1 MLFELSI
8 FLVLLWIA
16 LYDIR
21 NHLVRNLELFA
32 LLLLVIPKYWEN
44 IDLAIISLVIYVA
57 INLVSLGKLG
67 MGDIKLSFVLGF
79 LLDSQF
85 EISIS
90 IGVAWVLDGIYAI
103 TRRAKSV
110 PFAPFMI
117 LGTYFARIL

>member
-1 MLFELSI
+1 M
-8 FLVLLWIA
+8 WIA

-32 LLLLVIPKYWEN
+32 LLLLVIPKYWQN
-44 IDLAIISLVIYVA
+44 IDLAIASLLIYVA

-79 LLDSQF
+79 LLDSLF

-90 IGVAWVLDGIYAI
+90 IGVAWVLGGIYAI

-117 LGTYFARIL
+117 LGTYFVRIL

>member
-1 MLFELSI
+1 MLSELSI
-8 FLVLLWIA
+8 ILVLLWIG

-21 NHLVRNLELFA
+21 NHLVRNLELFTF
-32 LLLLVIPKYWEN
+32 LLLVIPKYWEN
-44 IDLAIISLVIYVA
+44 IDLAIVSLLIYVA

-67 MGDIKLSFVLGF
+67 MGDIKLSLVLGF
-79 LLDSQF
+79 LLDSLF

-90 IGVAWVLDGIYAI
+90 IGVAWVLGGIYAI

>member
-44 IDLAIISLVIYVA
+44 IDLAIVNLVIYVA

-79 LLDSQF
+79 LLQF

-90 IGVAWVLDGIYAI
+90 IGVAWVLGGIYAI

>member
-90 IGVAWVLDGIYAI
+90 IGVAWVLGWL
-103 TRRAKSV
+103 S
-110 PFAPFMI
+110 
-117 LGTYFARIL
+117 

>member
-1 MLFELSI
+1 M
-8 FLVLLWIA
+8 
-16 LYDIR
+16 YDIR

-44 IDLAIISLVIYVA
+44 IDLAIVNLVIYVA

-79 LLDSQF
+79 LLQF

-90 IGVAWVLDGIYAI
+90 IGVAWVLGGIYAI

>member
-90 IGVAWVLDGIYAI
+90 IGVAWVLGGIYAI

-110 PFAPFMI
+110 PFAPFII